1 MLTGF
6 SPPELRDGI
15 YSYLTIPE
23 PSSYDFAPVKVD
35 LYTRFILLAIWVFR
49 LSPFSIPYLVPIPM
63 RPKPTRKL
71 LNTMCLVSKQF
82 KEEYMDIYCRR
93 ATFHFTLDAS
103 LAPSERPFKIAPD
116 TLSRVRKC
124 ALRILATPGIVG
136 AFDPREATGDWLLRD
151 KVFEAMADM
160 ASLRDMTLSIQACG
174 NQLWNPLWLW
184 HFTSQA
190 FKESKVKAFRRI
202 DFTLE
207 GWTLKEPNHMA
218 RNADGGWEWQCAE
231 GHRVQ
236 EDREGQIPVRQFC
249 GALYAECRVCSPLGD
264 EDQE

>member
-1 MLTGF
+1 
-6 SPPELRDGI
+6 
-15 YSYLTIPE
+15 
-23 PSSYDFAPVKVD
+23 
-35 LYTRFILLAIWVFR
+35 
-49 LSPFSIPYLVPIPM
+49 
-63 RPKPTRKL
+63 
-71 LNTMCLVSKQF
+71 MCLVSKQF

-103 LAPSERPFKIAPD
+103 LAPSERPFKIAPH

-151 KVFEAMADM
+151 KVFAAMADM
-160 ASLRDMTLSIQACG
+160 KSLRDMTLSIQACG

-190 FKESKVKAFRRI
+190 FKESKIKAFRRI

-218 RNADGGWEWQCAE
+218 RREDGAWEWRCAE
-231 GHRVQ
+231 GHMVQ

-249 GALYAECRVCSPLGD
+249 GALYAECRICNPSGD
-264 EDQE
+264 EEGE

>member
-1 MLTGF
+1 
-6 SPPELRDGI
+6 LREHI
-15 YSYLTIPE
+15 YSYLISSE
-23 PSSYDFAPVKVD
+23 SSSYDFVPVKID
-35 LYTRFILLAIWVFR
+35 WYTRSIILAAWLFKI
-49 LSPFSIPYLVPIPM
+49 SPFSIPYLVPVPM
-63 RPKPTRKL
+63 RPKPTRRL
-71 LNTMCLVSKQF
+71 LNNMCLVSKQF
-82 KEEYMDIYCRR
+82 KKEYMGVYCRR

-103 LAPSERPFKIAPD
+103 IAPTERPFKISPQ

-151 KVFEAMADM
+151 KVFAAMDEMTA
-160 ASLRDMTLSIQACG
+160 LRDMTLSIQACG

-190 FKESKVKAFRRI
+190 FKESKLKEFRRI

-218 RNADGGWEWQCAE
+218 RREDGEWEWRCAE
-231 GHRVQ
+231 DHMVQ
-236 EDREGQIPVRQFC
+236 EDGEGQIPVRQFC
-249 GALYAECRVCSPLGD
+249 SALYAECKVCSPLGD
-264 EDQE
+264 EESE